1 MSTEPC
7 KNCKSFWALKKREK
21 NGTMKDLNRG
31 HCLKRSIF
39 PANKPGGPV
48 YPPEAI
54 IQETKHNV
62 IKAHIVKDT
71 DVVSSCSDFVR
82 KS

>member
-21 NGTMKDLNRG
+21 NGTMKDLNMG

-39 PANKPGGPV
+39 PAKKPGGPV
-48 YPPEAI
+48 YPPGAI
-54 IQETKHNV
+54 IQDTQYNV
-62 IKAHIVKDT
+62 GRACIVKDT
-71 DVVSSCSDFVR
+71 DVISSCSDFVR
-82 KS
+82 K